1 MSRGQ
6 IARLTLP
13 PEYGYGDEG
22 YPPIIPQKATLIFE
36 VELLAFSK

>member
-13 PEYGYGDEG
+13 PEYAYGEDG
-22 YPPIIPQKATLIFE
+22 YPPVIPQSATLIFE
-36 VELLAFSK
+36 VELLSFTK